1 VTGFTRGSGLSLGAA
16 PVNVMG
22 VSVVPMKMV
31 KRALGAISMT
41 AAAAMWSAP
50 AAAAWTMNLRQGVT
64 ELSREI
70 YDLHMLILWICVA
83 IAVAVFGV
91 MIYSIATFRKSKGAV
106 SASFDHNTKAE
117 IIWTVIPV
125 AILVAMAVPAARTLV
140 KIDDT
145 SGAELTVK
153 ATGYQWKW
161 QYDYVDDG
169 VSFFSTLS
177 QASNEARQLDSGI
190 DVNKVEHYLL
200 DVDNPL
206 VVPVD
211 TKVRMLV
218 TAADVIHNWWVPDFG
233 MKKDAIPGFINELWF
248 KADKVGTYRGQCAE
262 LCGRDH
268 GFMPIVVRVVE
279 QAEYDSWL
287 ESQKAARQAAAA
299 PAAQTAGMTTESAA
313 PAATVTTT
321 TVLVANAE

>member
-1 VTGFTRGSGLSLGAA
+1 
-16 PVNVMG
+16 
-22 VSVVPMKMV
+22 MKMV

-145 SGAELTVK
+145 SGAEMTVK

-161 QYDYVDDG
+161 QYDYVDEG
-169 VSFFSTLS
+169 VSFFSTLA

-206 VVPVD
+206 VVPVGK
-211 TKVRMLV
+211 KVRVLV

-248 KADKVGTYRGQCAE
+248 KAEKVGTYRGQCAE

-287 ESQKAARQAAAA
+287 ASQKAARQAAAA
-299 PAAQTAGMTTESAA
+299 PAAQTAGATTESAA